1 MADTYVLSLGGSIL
15 SPTIVDTD
23 FVKKFREF
31 ILAHDSNF
39 VIITGGGSVARE
51 YQHALR
57 EVGVTDH
64 TAQDWVGIM
73 ATRLNAVYLANVLNA
88 ELIPDFNPE
97 LVQPGKLVV
106 GAGYEPGHSS
116 DMDAVLV
123 AEKIG
128 AKAVVNLSNIK
139 QVYTTDPRMDPHAKP
154 IKEIDWDGFLD
165 LLPTEWKPGLSSP
178 FDPIAARKAKEI
190 GTEVAII
197 NGKDIDS
204 LSNYIDGEEYVGTI
218 IRP

>member
-1 MADTYVLSLGGSIL
+1 MVDTFVLSLGGSIL

-23 FVKKFREF
+23 FVKDFRQF
-31 ILAHDSNF
+31 ILSHDNNF

-64 TAQDWVGIM
+64 AAQDWVGIM
-73 ATRLNAVYLANVLNA
+73 ATRLNAVYLAKVLGG
-88 ELIPDFNPE
+88 ELIPEFNPE
-97 LVQPGKLVV
+97 LVQNGKLVI

-139 QVYTTDPRMDPHAKP
+139 QVYTSDPRMNPDAKP
-154 IKEIDWDGFLD
+154 ITEIGWDDFLD

-190 GTEVAII
+190 GIEVAII
-197 NGKDIDS
+197 NGKDLDS
-204 LSNYIDGEEYVGTI
+204 LNNYINGKKFTGTI
-218 IRP
+218 VKH

>member
-51 YQHALR
+51 YQNALR

-97 LVQPGKLVV
+97 LVQSGKLVV

-139 QVYTTDPRMDPHAKP
+139 QVYTSDPRMNPDAKP
-154 IKEIDWDGFLD
+154 IKNITWDNFLE

-178 FDPIAARKAKEI
+178 FDPIAARKAKDMGI
-190 GTEVAII
+190 DVAII

-204 LSNYIDGEEYVGTI
+204 LSNYLDGKEFIGTLI
-218 IRP
+218 HP

>member
-1 MADTYVLSLGGSIL
+1 MADTFVLSLGGSIL

-31 ILAHDSNF
+31 ILSHDSNF

-57 EVGVTDH
+57 EVGVMDH

-73 ATRLNAVYLANVLNA
+73 ATQLNAVYLAKVLNA

-97 LVQPGKLVV
+97 LVQPGKLVI

-123 AEKIG
+123 AEKLG

-139 QVYTTDPRMDPHAKP
+139 QVYTSDPRMNPDAKP
-154 IKEIDWDGFLD
+154 ITKIGWDGFLG
-165 LLPTEWKPGLSSP
+165 LLPTEWEPGLSSP

-190 GTEVAII
+190 GIEVAII

-204 LSNYIDGEEYVGTI
+204 LNNYINGKNFTGTI
-218 IRP
+218 VKD